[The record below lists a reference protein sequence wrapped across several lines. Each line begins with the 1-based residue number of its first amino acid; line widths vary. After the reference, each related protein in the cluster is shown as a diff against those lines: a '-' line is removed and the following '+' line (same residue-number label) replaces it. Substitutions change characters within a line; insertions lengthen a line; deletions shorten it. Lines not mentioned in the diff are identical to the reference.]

1 MRPSNNLEN
10 KALSDTYWRF
20 NIYES
25 LGSQFFT
32 TTTGI
37 QSGLDAFDESRF
49 VMTFLT
55 TLRVM
60 EILCSFWLVLEG
72 KIGKEIPESLRLEFL
87 EKFLANNF
95 ALLDA
100 EGNTSGPLN
109 RGGIADLPLL
119 RTLLAICQ
127 NSFVFVIITSLSE
140 LYFRFRRF
148 VLLTQTKK
156 VISMNYGSSTSC

>member
-20 NIYES
+20 NMYES

-140 LYFRFRRF
+140 IYFRFRRF

>member
-20 NIYES
+20 NMYES

-72 KIGKEIPESLRLEFL
+72 KIGKEIPESSRLEFL

>member
-20 NIYES
+20 NMYES

-119 RTLLAICQ
+119 RTFLAICQ

>member
-20 NIYES
+20 NMYES

-55 TLRVM
+55 TLRVT

>member
-20 NIYES
+20 NMYES